1 MNKLGD
7 RLRKADVPAE
17 EDLNLLATIRLDYD
31 EPMQRVRTRVEGI
44 AGPAAAVVPRLKTT
58 ATIVEKLKREATRL
72 ATMQDIA
79 GVRLVAD
86 MTLTEQ
92 DRIVRR
98 IEHSLNVIDVYD
110 LRDKPRYGYRA
121 FHVVV
126 EDDECPVEIQ
136 IRTEIQN
143 EWAQTMEGYTDVL
156 GREIKYALPD
166 DTPTLVLDLVR
177 LMTEWSDGLARIERN
192 RDRAI
197 RIQLDADALAG
208 QPDSRERR
216 TALEALADEF
226 EEVAAED
233 EAISLALDANRV
245 GFRQLR
251 EAVERLGRIA
261 ETETEE
267 RG

>member
-7 RLRKADVPAE
+7 RLRKADVPADD
-17 EDLNLLATIRLDYD
+17 DLDLLSTLRRGYD
-31 EPMQRVRTRVEGI
+31 EPMQRVRARVEQL

-58 ATIVEKLKREATRL
+58 ATIVEKLNREATRL

-98 IEHSLNVIDVYD
+98 IERSLKAIDVYD
-110 LRDKPRYGYRA
+110 LREEPRYGYRA

-156 GREIKYALPD
+156 GREIKYALPEH
-166 DTPTLVLDLVR
+166 TPPFVLDLVR
-177 LMTEWSDGLARIERN
+177 LMGEWSDALARIERN
-192 RDRAI
+192 RNRAV
-197 RIQLDADALAG
+197 RIHFDADALAG
-208 QPDSRERR
+208 QPDSPERR
-216 TALEALADEF
+216 TALAALADEF

-245 GFRQLR
+245 GFRELR
-251 EAVERLGRIA
+251 ETVERLGRIVA
-261 ETETEE
+261 TETE
-267 RG
+267 G